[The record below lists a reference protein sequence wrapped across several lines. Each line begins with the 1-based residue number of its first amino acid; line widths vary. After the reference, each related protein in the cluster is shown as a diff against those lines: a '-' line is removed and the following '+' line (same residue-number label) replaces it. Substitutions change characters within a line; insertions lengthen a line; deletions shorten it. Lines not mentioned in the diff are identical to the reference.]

1 MLLVQLILYG
11 KIPPAN
17 IQCPLNIHL
26 PYGWSTCKIYR
37 AIRLDIRSFSN
48 NPKLVTVLPL

>member
-26 PYGWSTCKIYR
+26 PYGWSTCKMYR